1 MTIKKTTTKKTV
13 KKVNPKDERFLKIVF
28 TDEGLGIKGQ
38 NVSTV
43 NHIEAVLALIF
54 SLHSNDPE
62 MRTLK
67 TCLEAIDF
75 HRTSIRSKEKMIMHL
90 EQLRDALQEAREKA
104 EAKVKQQKKT
114 TTKKK

>member
-1 MTIKKTTTKKTV
+1 MTTKKTTTKKTV

-28 TDEGLGIKGQ
+28 TDEGLGIEGQ

-62 MRTLK
+62 MGTLK

-75 HRTSIRSKEKMIMHL
+75 HRTSIGNRAKMVMQLEK
-90 EQLRDALQEAREKA
+90 LRDVLKEAKEKA
-104 EAKVKQQKKT
+104 EAELKAKKKA
-114 TTKKK
+114 TKKK

>member
-1 MTIKKTTTKKTV
+1 MTTKKTTTKKTV

-28 TDEGLGIKGQ
+28 TDEGLGIEGQ

-62 MRTLK
+62 MGTLK

-75 HRTSIRSKEKMIMHL
+75 HRTSIGNRAKMITQL
-90 EQLRDALQEAREKA
+90 EQLRDALQEARKKA
-104 EAKVKQQKKT
+104 EAELKAKKKA
-114 TTKKK
+114 TKKK

>member
-1 MTIKKTTTKKTV
+1 MTTKKTTTKKTV

-28 TDEGLGIKGQ
+28 TDEGLGIEGQ

-62 MRTLK
+62 MGTLK

-75 HRTSIRSKEKMIMHL
+75 HRTSIGNRAKMITQL
-90 EQLRDALQEAREKA
+90 EQLHDALQEVRKKA
-104 EAKVKQQKKT
+104 EADLKAKKKA
-114 TTKKK
+114 TKKK

>member
-1 MTIKKTTTKKTV
+1 MTTKKTTTKKTV
-13 KKVNPKDERFLKIVF
+13 KKVNPKDERFLKVVF
-28 TDEGLGIKGQ
+28 TDEGLGIEGQ

-62 MRTLK
+62 MGTLT

-75 HRTSIRSKEKMIMHL
+75 HRTSIKGRAKMVEHL
-90 EQLRDALQEAREKA
+90 EQLRDALKNAREKA
-104 EAKVKQQKKT
+104 EAELKAKKKA
-114 TTKKK
+114 TKKK